1 MSEGGNSFASRL
13 LPIINNSRKLDQYV
27 STCQI
32 GITIASL
39 VLGAYGQAKIALYLA
54 PFFQTWGG
62 LQEMAAHSTSVAIVL
77 ISLSV
82 LQMFF
87 GEFIPKTL
95 ALRYANK
102 LAVYTVIPLLWSQIV
117 FSWFIKLLNGSSI
130 IVLKLLGV
138 PLDRHK
144 HIHSP
149 EEIELLIDQSR
160 DGGLLQPDEH
170 QRLHQALKMST
181 RSARHLIIPRPH
193 MSAINIDIPLEEVLE
208 KVVKSPYTRLPAYRG
223 TIDNITGL
231 LHVKNIVAKKLEKG
245 DINIIEELLTPV
257 LFIPENMKAS
267 RVMKILQEEH
277 SEMAIVVD
285 EYGGVAGLIT
295 LEDIMAEVLGDIS
308 DEFKD
313 KQLKLEKL
321 SDRTFRLDGTVRID
335 EAERRTGIAWK
346 GQASTVGGQIIE
358 TIGRIPKEGENI
370 NINGIEVKIEK
381 MAKNRVSSVI
391 ITMKEVE

>member
-54 PFFQTWGG
+54 PIFQTWGG

-130 IVLKLLGV
+130 IVLKLLRV

-245 DINIIEELLTPV
+245 DINILEELLTPV

-277 SEMAIVVD
+277 SKMAIVVD

-335 EAERRTGIAWK
+335 
-346 GQASTVGGQIIE
+346 
-358 TIGRIPKEGENI
+358 
-370 NINGIEVKIEK
+370 
-381 MAKNRVSSVI
+381 
-391 ITMKEVE
+391 

>member
-54 PFFQTWGG
+54 PIFQTWGG

-130 IVLKLLGV
+130 IVLKLLRV

-231 LHVKNIVAKKLEKG
+231 LHVKNIVAKK
-245 DINIIEELLTPV
+245 
-257 LFIPENMKAS
+257 
-267 RVMKILQEEH
+267 
-277 SEMAIVVD
+277 
-285 EYGGVAGLIT
+285 
-295 LEDIMAEVLGDIS
+295 
-308 DEFKD
+308 
-313 KQLKLEKL
+313 
-321 SDRTFRLDGTVRID
+321 
-335 EAERRTGIAWK
+335 TGK
-346 GQASTVGGQIIE
+346 
-358 TIGRIPKEGENI
+358 R
-370 NINGIEVKIEK
+370 
-381 MAKNRVSSVI
+381 
-391 ITMKEVE
+391 